1 MLTREQEIATRK
13 QWFQAKLAAEK
24 QKVEVVKKIKEGSAG
39 KQDFV
44 LLDARDRASYDK
56 EHLPGAQPM
65 PLAEVEQLADE
76 LDPNQEYVTYC
87 WNST

>member
-24 QKVEVVKKIKEGSAG
+24 QKAEVVNKLKEGSAS

-56 EHLPGAQPM
+56 EHMPGALSM

-76 LDPNQEYVTYC
+76 LDPSKEYVTYC